1 MVRITIGFDED
12 TLKPVRKILGY
23 YPKRSDAITALAK
36 FNEDPYDLSGHAY
49 TLAEVYKL
57 WSDQYFQNISDSA
70 KRNHVAAF
78 KSWLP
83 LHDMAIKE
91 IKLIHWQKAINES
104 GKSVSGKMR
113 MKNLASLLCEYAI
126 RHEIIEKDYS
136 SYIDLG
142 GQVKVENPHKPF
154 TNEEIE
160 QLWANVGAVAYID
173 TILILIY
180 TGLRAGELLSIRK
193 ENVYLEEKYMIGGS
207 KTKAGKN
214 RIIPINEK
222 ILPLIQT
229 RYETSDEFLIEP
241 VVSYNIFSNRFSSVM
256 EQLGMNHRTHDG
268 RHTFASLMDTAGAN
282 DKAIK
287 TIMGHSGGDITSKVY
302 IHKSLPELLENVNL
316 I

>member
-104 GKSVSGKMR
+104 GKSV
-113 MKNLASLLCEYAI
+113 
-126 RHEIIEKDYS
+126 
-136 SYIDLG
+136 
-142 GQVKVENPHKPF
+142 
-154 TNEEIE
+154 
-160 QLWANVGAVAYID
+160 
-173 TILILIY
+173 
-180 TGLRAGELLSIRK
+180 
-193 ENVYLEEKYMIGGS
+193 
-207 KTKAGKN
+207 
-214 RIIPINEK
+214 
-222 ILPLIQT
+222 
-229 RYETSDEFLIEP
+229 
-241 VVSYNIFSNRFSSVM
+241 
-256 EQLGMNHRTHDG
+256 
-268 RHTFASLMDTAGAN
+268 
-282 DKAIK
+282 
-287 TIMGHSGGDITSKVY
+287 
-302 IHKSLPELLENVNL
+302 
-316 I
+316 